1 MTTDY
6 NVKEY
11 IKTIQLLNTTVRRPS
26 TCISLESLYLYV
38 CLYFT
43 YSAQKVVYL
52 VSTYK
57 LSLLVLATHDSDP
70 SATLVTLSLAHF
82 LKLKVLRECLVTF

>member
-26 TCISLESLYLYV
+26 TCISFESLYFYV
-38 CLYFT
+38 SFCLTYF
-43 YSAQKVVYL
+43 AQKVVDL
-52 VSTYK
+52 VPTYK
-57 LSLLVLATHDSDP
+57 LALLILATHDSDP
-70 SATLVTLSLAHF
+70 SATFVTLSFAHF
-82 LKLKVLRECLVTF
+82 LKLEVLRECFLTF